1 MRISRYTLLF
11 ALFPVVASAQD
22 RGDVALNMGRGLGSG
37 MSVGWTFKDNWT
49 LQPTVALGYSDQ
61 AGFRASL
68 GSTVLRSIGW
78 GHRVYGYA
86 GAGIYYGSVNTGYVT
101 TLGGA
106 AARPGTMNTGT
117 AYNPLYGNANVTYVT
132 APAGLR
138 ARLFGN
144 LELFAE
150 GAYQRTLAGEFG
162 PNQVGQWS
170 GDGNSR
176 LGATLGITMR
186 LQ

>member
-1 MRISRYTLLF
+1 MRISRYTLLLAF
-11 ALFPVVASAQD
+11 LPAIASAQD
-22 RGDVALNMGRGLGSG
+22 RGDMALNMGRGLGSG

-68 GSTVLRSIGW
+68 GGTVLRSIGW

-101 TLGGA
+101 RLGGT
-106 AARPGTMNTGT
+106 ARPGTMTTGT
-117 AYNPLYGNANVTYVT
+117 VYSPLYSNATVTYVT
-132 APAGLR
+132 TPVGLR

-150 GAYQRTLAGEFG
+150 SAYQRTLAGEFG

-170 GDGNSR
+170 GNSNSR
-176 LGATLGITMR
+176 FGATLGITMR